1 MTTVSILPSSIAQT
15 LPLPTPRLPIHKTGT
30 LGHLLRIRRWRFLIR
45 DGLCC
50 ISLSLLFQGCY
61 SYQRRRPITTRWF
74 ETRIGLQSQLLL
86 PKEVQTAPSWINT
99 EGWIAFL
106 LIVCYA
112 KHLNVSLHH
121 ETISLLLDEGDKD
134 CADEITDSIPDQ
146 NERLLLS
153 FSPLSYSTSP
163 EKPKVE
169 K

>member
-1 MTTVSILPSSIAQT
+1 MHQKVALPYQ
-15 LPLPTPRLPIHKTGT
+15 
-30 LGHLLRIRRWRFLIR
+30 RWAVLYS
-45 DGLCC
+45 L
-50 ISLSLLFQGCY
+50 SLSLLFRGCY
-61 SYQRRRPITTRWF
+61 SYQRCRPITTRWF

-86 PKEVQTAPSWINT
+86 LKEVQTAPSWINK

-121 ETISLLLDEGDKD
+121 ETISLLLDEEDKD

-146 NERLLLS
+146 NEWLLLS